1 MTRPPET
8 PHKPPPIRKERTL
21 RFAEFPPGQV
31 PEAMS
36 FLSGLAH
43 LEIKPGLDGTSID
56 VIYDLHDYSFE
67 ELESALTDKG
77 FHFECSLFNKLV
89 RALIYY
95 IEETEIHNLDA
106 PMRLLKRSQNEA
118 YTQALERHPHG
129 DHDDT
134 PPEWREYK

>member
-1 MTRPPET
+1 MRRPPEA
-8 PHKPPPIRKERTL
+8 PQKPAPIRKERTL
-21 RFAEFPPGQV
+21 RFSEFPPGQT

-43 LEIKPGLDGTSID
+43 LEIRPGVDSNAID
-56 VIYDLHDYSFE
+56 VIYDLHDHSLE

-77 FHFECSLFNKLV
+77 FHLECSLFNKLM

-118 YTQALERHPHG
+118 YTQAWERHPHG

>member
-1 MTRPPET
+1 M
-8 PHKPPPIRKERTL
+8 
-21 RFAEFPPGQV
+21 
-31 PEAMS
+31 
-36 FLSGLAH
+36 SGLLA
-43 LEIKPGLDGTSID
+43 LLDDVAGIAKIAAASVDDVAGQAVKASAKAAGAVID
-56 VIYDLHDYSFE
+56 DAAVTPKYVHGF
-67 ELESALTDKG
+67 SAAREVPIVMKIARG
-77 FHFECSLFNKLV
+77 SLFNKLV

-118 YTQALERHPHG
+118 YTQAWERHPHG